1 MLNNSKMFG
10 GIRFI
15 FILKGERS
23 EPGEQLLN
31 YSFYIFFYFIIL
43 LLLLL
48 YSTLLYLLYIYIY
61 TIYYYR
67 Y

>member
-1 MLNNSKMFG
+1 MLNNNKIFG
-10 GIRFI
+10 GIRLF

-43 LLLLL
+43 LPLLL
-48 YSTLLYLLYIYIY
+48 YSTLLSFI
-61 TIYYYR
+61 
-67 Y
+67 